1 MHRLILCNQN
11 DSYDCGAACLRMIAK
26 YYGKNYTLASLRKSS
41 YISRKGASLMGIS
54 DAAEKIGF
62 TSTGVRLSLQRLE
75 KALLPCILHW
85 EQNHYVVLYKIKKKK
100 NNALFYIADPAAS
113 KSVLTEE
120 DFRSHWVSTKSN
132 GTELGVA
139 LLLQPG
145 VNFYSREDET
155 DKGRSLSF
163 FLRYL
168 HPYKLQIFQI
178 LTCMVSYMLL
188 GLAVPFLTQSIV
200 DIGIRNSDL
209 NFITLILV
217 AQLVLMLTEMGVHF
231 MHGWIA
237 LHMNTRIDIAMLSD
251 FWCKLM
257 SLPIRFFDTKATG
270 DIMQRL
276 GDHGRIRHFLI
287 NDSVG
292 ILFSAVSF
300 FVYTVLLGYYNL
312 GILLLF
318 MVGHALYVAW
328 ITSFLKYRKKLDYKS
343 FGLQAKD
350 RSKVIQLVQGMQEIK
365 LCNDEKRQRWEWE
378 DIQAQLMKN
387 NIYGLKIDQIR
398 TFGGNVITRSASLL
412 VSFLIARQ
420 VIDGNMTLGMMM
432 ALSYIMGQVS
442 APVSRFIDF
451 IHSLQNAK
459 ISLERINEIHSI
471 EDEYEGTAEKV
482 DEIPVDGD
490 ITLSNLSF
498 SYSGSPREYVLK
510 DINLVIPSHKA
521 TAIVG
526 VSGSGKTTIIKLL
539 QGFYNPQEGE
549 VKIGRTTLQNINPRF
564 WRSEVGSVMQDG
576 YIFSDTI
583 ARNIAVGD
591 ETIDKGRLIESSKI
605 ANIYDFITSL
615 PLGFNTKIGMEGN
628 GISQGQRQR
637 ILIARA
643 VYKNPNYMFFDEAT
657 NSLDTKNEKTIMENL
672 FKFYNGRTVVVC
684 AHRLST
690 IKNADKIV
698 VLKSGRIVETG
709 THATL
714 LKARGEYFRLVEGQ
728 LEMLRQ

>member
-1 MHRLILCNQN
+1 
-11 DSYDCGAACLRMIAK
+11 
-26 YYGKNYTLASLRKSS
+26 
-41 YISRKGASLMGIS
+41 MGIS
-54 DAAEKIGF
+54 DAAEKIGL
-62 TSTGVRLSLQRLE
+62 TSTGVRLSLSRLK
-75 KALLPCILHW
+75 KAVLPCVLHW
-85 EQNHYVVLYKIKKKK
+85 DQNHYVVLYRIRKKRKD
-100 NNALFYIADPAAS
+100 ALFYIADPAAS
-113 KSVLTEE
+113 KSVLTEM
-120 DFRSHWVSTKSN
+120 DFRSHWVSAKSN

-145 VNFYSREDET
+145 ADFYSQEDESNH
-155 DKGRSLSF
+155 GHALSYF
-163 FLRYL
+163 FRYL
-168 HPYKLQIFQI
+168 RPYKLQLFQI
-178 LTCMVSYMLL
+178 LVCMLAYMLL
-188 GLAVPFLTQSIV
+188 GLVVPFLTQSLV
-200 DIGIRNSDL
+200 DVGIRNNNL

-217 AQLVLMLTEMGVHF
+217 AQFVFMLTEMGVHF
-231 MHGWIA
+231 MHGWTA
-237 LHMNTRIDIAMLSD
+237 LHMNTRIDIALLSD
-251 FWCKLM
+251 FWRKLM
-257 SLPIRFFDTKATG
+257 ALPLRFFDTKATG

-276 GDHGRIRHFLI
+276 GDHGRIRSFLI

-300 FVYTVLLGYYNL
+300 FVYAILLGYYNL
-312 GILLLF
+312 FFLLLF
-318 MVGHALYVAW
+318 IASHALYVVW

-343 FGLQAKD
+343 FGLQSKD

-365 LCNDEKRQRWEWE
+365 LSNDEKRQRWEWE
-378 DIQAQLMKN
+378 DIQAQLLKN
-387 NIYGLKIDQIR
+387 NINGLKIDQIR

-420 VIDGNMTLGMMM
+420 VVDGNMTLGMMM

-442 APVSRFIDF
+442 APVSSFIDY
-451 IHSLQNAK
+451 IHSWQNAK
-459 ISLERINEIHSI
+459 ISLERINEIHSM
-471 EDEYEGTAEKV
+471 EDEYEGMGDTM
-482 DEIPVDGD
+482 DEIPEDGD

-510 DINLVIPSHKA
+510 DINLVIPSHKT

-549 VKIGRTTLQNINPRF
+549 VKIGKTPLRNINPRF
-564 WRSEVGSVMQDG
+564 WRSKVGSVMQDG

-591 ETIDKGRLIESSKI
+591 GEIDKGRLIESAKI
-605 ANIYDFITSL
+605 ANVYDFITSL

-643 VYKNPNYMFFDEAT
+643 VYKNPSYMFFDEAT
-657 NSLDTKNEKTIMENL
+657 NSLDTKNEKTIMGNL
-672 FKFYNGRTVVVC
+672 SNFYKGRTVVVC

-698 VLKSGRIVETG
+698 VLNGGRIVEAG

-714 LKARGEYFRLVEGQ
+714 LKTHGEYFRLVEGQ